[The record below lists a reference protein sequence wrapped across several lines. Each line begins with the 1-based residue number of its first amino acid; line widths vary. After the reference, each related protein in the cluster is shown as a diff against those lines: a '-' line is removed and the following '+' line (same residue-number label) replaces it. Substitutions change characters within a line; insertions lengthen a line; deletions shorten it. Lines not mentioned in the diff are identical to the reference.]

1 MYGAKYV
8 VFPERNL
15 RHMILHDTMDLCIH
29 LLSFQIAE
37 MKTTLWL
44 NVMEAIICSLMQ
56 IYTNI
61 IIYLPH
67 LRLHQLQLECDSLPM
82 VRNGSDWSNFSSCI
96 FHKESLPVALVAE
109 GMIVC
114 SVTDAHC
121 SSLNIEILNMKLQL
135 ENETC
140 LDFHLSLFYLI
151 WKLYLL

>member
-37 MKTTLWL
+37 MKTKLWL
-44 NVMEAIICSLMQ
+44 NFMEAIIFSSIIM
-56 IYTNI
+56 YTNI

-67 LRLHQLQLECDSLPM
+67 LKLHQLQLECDSLPM

-121 SSLNIEILNMKLQL
+121 SGLKIEILNMKLQQD
-135 ENETC
+135 C
-140 LDFHLSLFYLI
+140 SLRYNFYFSSLRFSF
-151 WKLYLL
+151 

>member
-44 NVMEAIICSLMQ
+44 NVMEAIICSLITALQ

-82 VRNGSDWSNFSSCI
+82 VRNGSD
-96 FHKESLPVALVAE
+96 
-109 GMIVC
+109 
-114 SVTDAHC
+114 
-121 SSLNIEILNMKLQL
+121 
-135 ENETC
+135 
-140 LDFHLSLFYLI
+140 
-151 WKLYLL
+151 